1 MGRKS
6 EPVNTVLINIM
17 YNVSIWNIYIN
28 IYIYILKMYFIRL
41 NIYTFLKLFL
51 SFSSH
56 AVTYATLKL
65 VSQVAV

>member
-28 IYIYILKMYFIRL
+28 IYILKLYFIRL